1 MDLVIV
7 ESGAKAKTIQKYLG
21 KNVIVRASNGH
32 VQDLPNSGKEGSKAV
47 WPNKKSRL
55 PEPSWSWTPRSEN
68 HIKRILSD
76 SRRKKVERVLIAT
89 DPDREGEFIAWRLAE
104 LFSEFREIKR
114 ITFNEITKDA
124 IRQALDSAGVV
135 DSKMVDA
142 AKVRRFMDRLIGYR
156 ASRFSRSWNLSSMG
170 RVQTPAL
177 GFVVKREHEI
187 SNFVSTPFWAVQILA
202 SGIDFRLRFHN
213 SKDSSAWRD
222 EKGKFN
228 PHRTNITELAHKAF
242 QYVRDKGSLKI
253 SKITYNSYNRKPKP
267 PFTTDTL
274 LQSTG
279 SKYSWK
285 PSRTMSVAQGLYEA
299 GHITY
304 MRTDSTRTSASSRQ
318 AAKDYITKKWS
329 ANLVGKGV
337 VYAKKAS
344 DQDAHEAI
352 RPTNPL
358 SEMPEGLDSSQSKL
372 YKLIWARFMASQM
385 VDSEWTSMKLESNL
399 ESFDKELFLRFGTTR
414 ADGDT
419 KWRTAAGWESAF
431 SGIDKKPATSPPD
444 PEINVE
450 SVIALDKKQDNPNL
464 IEDETKP
471 PARYTQHGLVALMK
485 SEGIGR
491 PSTYAATIKKLL
503 DRKYC
508 SDERGRLKATS
519 NGITLWDEVSPFY
532 KQENKNLFSTDFTSE
547 MESDLDKI
555 ETGSRD
561 AAEVWETFLN
571 YFRELH
577 DNALKKKK
585 ETPTKRQIQFYERLA
600 SLVSS
605 EKLEEMLQG
614 NDPLKY
620 SSEMMGELIDSLMKE
635 TEGMSLPPTPKQVS
649 FIKSLAENLEMDE
662 SQACELVS
670 ISSFEELSGG
680 KSGSAST
687 LIGKL
692 KDLSDSKPR
701 PTSVKQMNFVK
712 NLVNKAELDEESAC
726 KLVEVSAYSELS
738 GGRSGTASK
747 LISILQK
754 KVPKKAPKKK

>member
-47 WPNKKSRL
+47 WPNKKSQL

-124 IRQALDSAGVV
+124 IRQALNSAGVV

-177 GFVVKREHEI
+177 GFVVKKEHEI
-187 SNFVSTPFWAVQILA
+187 ANFISTPYWALQA
-202 SGIDFRLRFHN
+202 TAQGIDFRAKFHEKN
-213 SKDSSAWRD
+213 DDDAWRD
-222 EKGKFN
+222 SKGKFDS
-228 PHRTNITELAHKAF
+228 HRTNVSDLAS
-242 QYVRDKGSLKI
+242 KGFSSLSKNGSIKVSKVSLK
-253 SKITYNSYNRKPKP
+253 SYKRSPKA

-274 LQSTG
+274 LQTAG
-279 SKYSWK
+279 SRYSWK
-285 PSRTMSVAQGLYEA
+285 PSNTMRLAQGLYEA

-304 MRTDSTRTSASSRQ
+304 MRTDSTRTSSSSRQ
-318 AAKDYITKKWS
+318 VAKEKITEVWG
-329 ANLVGKGV
+329 ADQVGKGV
-337 VYAKKAS
+337 VYAKKSS

-352 RPTNPL
+352 RPTNPSVEL
-358 SEMPEGLDSSQSKL
+358 PSGIDSSQAKL
-372 YKLIWARFMASQM
+372 YRLIWARFIGSQM
-385 VDSEWTSMKLESNL
+385 INSEWSSMKIEALTEG
-399 ESFDKELFLRFGTTR
+399 FPKPF
-414 ADGDT
+414 DGDT
-419 KWRTAAGWESAF
+419 KWRTSPGWESAF
-431 SGIDKKPATSPPD
+431 EKIDKKPLTSPPK
-444 PEINVE
+444 PEIKEN
-450 SVIALDKKQDNPNL
+450 SIISLDDKDDNPNL

-471 PARYTQHGLVALMK
+471 PSRYTQHGLVALMK

-508 SDERGRLKATS
+508 SDDRGRLKATS

-532 KQENKNLFSTDFTSE
+532 KQEDKNLFSTDFTSE

-585 ETPTKRQIQFYERLA
+585 EFPTKRQIQFYERLA

-605 EKLEEMLQG
+605 DKLEEMLQG

-620 SSEMMGELIDSLMKE
+620 NSEMMGELIDSLMKE
-635 TEGMSLPPTPKQVS
+635 TEGMSLPPTAKQVS
-649 FIKSLAENLEMDE
+649 FIKSLAENLEMNE
-662 SQACELVS
+662 SQACGLVS

-712 NLVNKAELDEESAC
+712 NLANKAELDEESAC

>member
-47 WPNKKSRL
+47 WPNKKSQL

-124 IRQALDSAGVV
+124 IRQALNSAGVV

-142 AKVRRFMDRLIGYR
+142 AKVRRFMDRIIGYR

-177 GFVVKREHEI
+177 GFVVKKEHEI
-187 SNFVSTPFWAVQILA
+187 ANFISTPYWALQVTAQ
-202 SGIDFRLRFHN
+202 GIDFRAKFHEKN
-213 SKDSSAWRD
+213 DDDAWRD
-222 EKGKFN
+222 SKGKFDS
-228 PHRTNITELAHKAF
+228 HRTNVSDLASQGFSSLSKNGSIKVSKVSVKSYKRNPKA
-242 QYVRDKGSLKI
+242 
-253 SKITYNSYNRKPKP
+253 

-274 LQSTG
+274 LQTAG
-279 SKYSWK
+279 SRYSWK
-285 PSRTMSVAQGLYEA
+285 PSNTMRLAQGLYEA

-304 MRTDSTRTSASSRQ
+304 MRTDSTRTSSSSRQ
-318 AAKDYITKKWS
+318 VAKEKITEIWG
-329 ANLVGKGV
+329 ADQIGKGV
-337 VYAKKAS
+337 VYAKKSS

-352 RPTNPL
+352 RPTNPSVEL
-358 SEMPEGLDSSQSKL
+358 PSGIDSSQAKL
-372 YKLIWARFMASQM
+372 YRLIWARFIGSQM
-385 VDSEWTSMKLESNL
+385 INSEWSSMKIEALTEG
-399 ESFDKELFLRFGTTR
+399 FPRPF
-414 ADGDT
+414 DGDT
-419 KWRTAAGWESAF
+419 KWRTSPGWESAF
-431 SGIDKKPATSPPD
+431 EKIDKKPLTSPPK
-444 PEINVE
+444 PEIKEN
-450 SVIALDKKQDNPNL
+450 SILSLDDKENNPNL

-508 SDERGRLKATS
+508 SDDRGRLKATS

-532 KQENKNLFSTDFTSE
+532 IQDDKNLFSTDFTSE

-585 ETPTKRQIQFYERLA
+585 EFPTKRQIQFYQRLA

-605 EKLEEMLQG
+605 ERLEEMLQG

-620 SSEMMGELIDSLMKE
+620 NSEMMGELIDSLMKE
-635 TEGMSLPPTPKQVS
+635 TEGMSLPPTAKQVS
-649 FIKSLAENLEMDE
+649 FIKSLAENLEMNE

-712 NLVNKAELDEESAC
+712 NLANKAELDEESAC
-726 KLVEVSAYSELS
+726 KLVEVSAFSELS

>member
-47 WPNKKSRL
+47 WPNKKSQL

-114 ITFNEITKDA
+114 ITFNEITKEA

-177 GFVVKREHEI
+177 GFVVKKEHEI
-187 SNFVSTPFWAVQILA
+187 ANFISTPYWALQA
-202 SGIDFRLRFHN
+202 TAQGIDFRAKFHEKN
-213 SKDSSAWRD
+213 DDEAWRD
-222 EKGKFN
+222 SKGKFDS
-228 PHRTNITELAHKAF
+228 HRTNVSDLASEGFSSLTKNRSMKVIKVSVKSYKRNPKA
-242 QYVRDKGSLKI
+242 
-253 SKITYNSYNRKPKP
+253 

-274 LQSTG
+274 LQTAG
-279 SKYSWK
+279 SRYSWK
-285 PSRTMSVAQGLYEA
+285 PSNTMRLAQGLYEA

-304 MRTDSTRTSASSRQ
+304 MRTDSTRTSSSSREV
-318 AAKDYITKKWS
+318 AKGKIAEIWGADQI
-329 ANLVGKGV
+329 GKGV

-352 RPTNPL
+352 RPTDPSIEL
-358 SEMPEGLDSSQSKL
+358 PGGIDTSQAKL
-372 YKLIWARFMASQM
+372 YRLIWARFIGSQM
-385 VDSEWTSMKLESNL
+385 INSEWSSMKIEASTAG
-399 ESFDKELFLRFGTTR
+399 FPKPF
-414 ADGDT
+414 DGDT
-419 KWRTAAGWESAF
+419 KWRTSPGWESAF
-431 SGIDKKPATSPPD
+431 EKIDKKPLTSPPK
-444 PEINVE
+444 PEIKE
-450 SVIALDKKQDNPNL
+450 SSILNLDDKDNNPNL

-508 SDERGRLKATS
+508 SDDKGRLKATS
-519 NGITLWDEVSPFY
+519 NGVTLWDEVSPFY
-532 KQENKNLFSTDFTSE
+532 KQEDKNLFSTDFTSE

-585 ETPTKRQIQFYERLA
+585 EFPTKRQVQFYERLA
-600 SLVSS
+600 SLVS
-605 EKLEEMLQG
+605 EKKLEDILQG
-614 NDPLKY
+614 KDPLKY
-620 SSEMMGELIDSLMKE
+620 NSEMMGELIDTLMKE
-635 TEGMSLPPTPKQVS
+635 TEGMALPPTAKQVS
-649 FIKSLAENLEMDE
+649 FIKSLAENLEMSE

-692 KDLSDSKPR
+692 KDLSDSTPR

-712 NLVNKAELDEESAC
+712 NLVSKADLDEEGAC
-726 KLVEVSAYSELS
+726 KLVDVSSFSELS

>member
-1 MDLVIV
+1 MCI
-7 ESGAKAKTIQKYLG
+7 
-21 KNVIVRASNGH
+21 R
-32 VQDLPNSGKEGSKAV
+32 
-47 WPNKKSRL
+47 
-55 PEPSWSWTPRSEN
+55 
-68 HIKRILSD
+68 D
-76 SRRKKVERVLIAT
+76 S
-89 DPDREGEFIAWRLAE
+89 PDREGEFIAWRLAE

-124 IRQALDSAGVV
+124 IRQALNSAGVV
-135 DSKMVDA
+135 DLKMVDA
-142 AKVRRFMDRLIGYR
+142 AKVRRFMDRIIGYR

-177 GFVVKREHEI
+177 GFVVKKEHEI
-187 SNFVSTPFWAVQILA
+187 ANFISTPYWALQA
-202 SGIDFRLRFHN
+202 TAQGIDFRAKFHEKN
-213 SKDSSAWRD
+213 DDDAWRD
-222 EKGKFN
+222 SKGKFDS
-228 PHRTNITELAHKAF
+228 HRTNVSDLASQGFSSLSKNGSIKVSKVRVKSYKRSPKA
-242 QYVRDKGSLKI
+242 
-253 SKITYNSYNRKPKP
+253 

-274 LQSTG
+274 LQTAG
-279 SKYSWK
+279 SRYSWK
-285 PSRTMSVAQGLYEA
+285 PSNTMRLAQGLYEA

-304 MRTDSTRTSASSRQ
+304 MRTDSTRTSSSSRQ
-318 AAKDYITKKWS
+318 VAKEKITEIWG
-329 ANLVGKGV
+329 ADQIGKGV
-337 VYAKKAS
+337 VYAKKSS

-352 RPTNPL
+352 RPTNPSVEL
-358 SEMPEGLDSSQSKL
+358 PSGIDSSQAKL
-372 YKLIWARFMASQM
+372 YRLIWARFIGSQM
-385 VDSEWTSMKLESNL
+385 INSEWSSMKIEALTEG
-399 ESFDKELFLRFGTTR
+399 FPKPF
-414 ADGDT
+414 DGDT
-419 KWRTAAGWESAF
+419 KWRTSPGWESAF
-431 SGIDKKPATSPPD
+431 EKIDKKPLTSPPK
-444 PEINVE
+444 PEIKEN
-450 SVIALDKKQDNPNL
+450 SILSLDDKENNPNL

-508 SDERGRLKATS
+508 SDDRGRLKATS

-532 KQENKNLFSTDFTSE
+532 KQDDKNLFSTDFTSE

-585 ETPTKRQIQFYERLA
+585 EFPTKRQIQFYERLA

-605 EKLEEMLQG
+605 ERLEEMLQG

-620 SSEMMGELIDSLMKE
+620 NSEMMGELIDSLMKE
-635 TEGMSLPPTPKQVS
+635 TEGMSLPPTAKQVS
-649 FIKSLAENLEMDE
+649 FIKSLAENLEMNE
-662 SQACELVS
+662 SQACGLVS

-712 NLVNKAELDEESAC
+712 NLANKAELDEESAC
-726 KLVEVSAYSELS
+726 KLVDVSAFSELS

>member
-47 WPNKKSRL
+47 WPNKKSQL

-124 IRQALDSAGVV
+124 IRQALNSAGVV

-177 GFVVKREHEI
+177 GFVVKKEHEI
-187 SNFVSTPFWAVQILA
+187 ANFISTPYWALQA
-202 SGIDFRLRFHN
+202 TAQGIDFRAKFHEKN
-213 SKDSSAWRD
+213 DDDAWRD
-222 EKGKFN
+222 SKGKFDS
-228 PHRTNITELAHKAF
+228 HRTNVSDLAS
-242 QYVRDKGSLKI
+242 KGFSSLSKNGSIKVSKVSLK
-253 SKITYNSYNRKPKP
+253 SYKRSPKA

-274 LQSTG
+274 LQTAG
-279 SKYSWK
+279 SRYSWK
-285 PSRTMSVAQGLYEA
+285 PSNTMRLAQGLYEA

-304 MRTDSTRTSASSRQ
+304 MRTDSTRTSSSSRQ
-318 AAKDYITKKWS
+318 VAKEKITEVWG
-329 ANLVGKGV
+329 ADQVGKGV
-337 VYAKKAS
+337 VYAKKSS

-352 RPTNPL
+352 RPTNPSVEL
-358 SEMPEGLDSSQSKL
+358 PSGIDSSQAKL
-372 YKLIWARFMASQM
+372 YRLIWARFIGSQM
-385 VDSEWTSMKLESNL
+385 INSEWSSMKIEALTEG
-399 ESFDKELFLRFGTTR
+399 FPKPF
-414 ADGDT
+414 DGDT
-419 KWRTAAGWESAF
+419 KWRTSPGWESAF
-431 SGIDKKPATSPPD
+431 EKIDKKPLTSPPK
-444 PEINVE
+444 PEIKEN
-450 SVIALDKKQDNPNL
+450 SIISLDDKDDNPNL

-471 PARYTQHGLVALMK
+471 PSRYTQHGLVALMK

-508 SDERGRLKATS
+508 SDDRGRLKATS

-532 KQENKNLFSTDFTSE
+532 KQEDKNLFSTDFTSE

-585 ETPTKRQIQFYERLA
+585 EFPTKRQIQFYERLA

-605 EKLEEMLQG
+605 DKLEEMLQG

-620 SSEMMGELIDSLMKE
+620 NSEMMGELIDSLMKE
-635 TEGMSLPPTPKQVS
+635 TEGMSLPPTAKQVS
-649 FIKSLAENLEMDE
+649 FIKSLAENLEMNE

-712 NLVNKAELDEESAC
+712 NLANKAELDEESAC

>member
-47 WPNKKSRL
+47 WPNKKSQL

-124 IRQALDSAGVV
+124 IRQALNSAGVV

-142 AKVRRFMDRLIGYR
+142 AKVRRFMDRIIGYR

-177 GFVVKREHEI
+177 GFVVKKEHEI
-187 SNFVSTPFWAVQILA
+187 ANFISTPYWALQTTA
-202 SGIDFRLRFHN
+202 QGIDFRAKFHEKN
-213 SKDSSAWRD
+213 DDDAWRD
-222 EKGKFN
+222 SKGKFDS
-228 PHRTNITELAHKAF
+228 HRTNVSDLASQGFSSLSKNGLIKVSKVRVKSYKRSPKA
-242 QYVRDKGSLKI
+242 
-253 SKITYNSYNRKPKP
+253 

-274 LQSTG
+274 LQTAG
-279 SKYSWK
+279 SRYSWK
-285 PSRTMSVAQGLYEA
+285 PSNTMRLAQGLYEA

-304 MRTDSTRTSASSRQ
+304 MRTDSTRTSSSSRQ
-318 AAKDYITKKWS
+318 VAKEKITEIWG
-329 ANLVGKGV
+329 ADQIGKGV
-337 VYAKKAS
+337 VYAKKSS

-352 RPTNPL
+352 RPTNPSVEL
-358 SEMPEGLDSSQSKL
+358 PSGIDSSQAKL
-372 YKLIWARFMASQM
+372 YRLIWARFIGSQM
-385 VDSEWTSMKLESNL
+385 INSEWSSMKIEALSEG
-399 ESFDKELFLRFGTTR
+399 FPKPF
-414 ADGDT
+414 DGDT
-419 KWRTAAGWESAF
+419 KWRTSPGWESAF
-431 SGIDKKPATSPPD
+431 EKIDKKPLTSPPK
-444 PEINVE
+444 PEIKEN
-450 SVIALDKKQDNPNL
+450 SILSLDDKENNPNL

-508 SDERGRLKATS
+508 SDDRGRLKATS

-532 KQENKNLFSTDFTSE
+532 KQDDKNLFSTDFTSE

-585 ETPTKRQIQFYERLA
+585 EFPTKRQIQFYERLA

-605 EKLEEMLQG
+605 ERLEEMLQG

-620 SSEMMGELIDSLMKE
+620 NSEMMGELIDSLMKE
-635 TEGMSLPPTPKQVS
+635 TEGMSLPPTAKQVS
-649 FIKSLAENLEMDE
+649 FIKSLAENLEMNE

-726 KLVEVSAYSELS
+726 KLVEVSAFSELS

>member
-47 WPNKKSRL
+47 WPNKKSQL

-124 IRQALDSAGVV
+124 IRQALNSAGVV

-142 AKVRRFMDRLIGYR
+142 AKVRRFMDRIIGYR

-177 GFVVKREHEI
+177 GFVVKKEHEI
-187 SNFVSTPFWAVQILA
+187 ANFISTPYWALQA
-202 SGIDFRLRFHN
+202 TAQGIDFRAKFHEKN
-213 SKDSSAWRD
+213 DDDAWRD
-222 EKGKFN
+222 SKGKFDS
-228 PHRTNITELAHKAF
+228 HRTNVSDLASQGFSSLSKNGSIKVSKVSVKSYKRSPKA
-242 QYVRDKGSLKI
+242 
-253 SKITYNSYNRKPKP
+253 

-274 LQSTG
+274 LQTAG
-279 SKYSWK
+279 SRYSWK
-285 PSRTMSVAQGLYEA
+285 PSNTMRLAQGLYEA

-304 MRTDSTRTSASSRQ
+304 MRTDSTRTSSSSRQ
-318 AAKDYITKKWS
+318 VAKEKITEIWG
-329 ANLVGKGV
+329 ADQIGKGV
-337 VYAKKAS
+337 VYAKKSS

-352 RPTNPL
+352 RPTNPSVEL
-358 SEMPEGLDSSQSKL
+358 PSGIDSSQAKL
-372 YKLIWARFMASQM
+372 YRLIWARFIGSQM
-385 VDSEWTSMKLESNL
+385 INSEWSSMKIEALTEG
-399 ESFDKELFLRFGTTR
+399 FTKPF
-414 ADGDT
+414 DGDT
-419 KWRTAAGWESAF
+419 KWRTSPGWESAF
-431 SGIDKKPATSPPD
+431 EKIDKKPLTSPPK
-444 PEINVE
+444 PEIKEN
-450 SVIALDKKQDNPNL
+450 SILSLDDKENNPNL

-508 SDERGRLKATS
+508 SDDRGRLKATS

-532 KQENKNLFSTDFTSE
+532 KQDDKNLFSTDFTSE

-585 ETPTKRQIQFYERLA
+585 EFPTKRQIQFYERLA

-605 EKLEEMLQG
+605 ERLEEMLQG

-620 SSEMMGELIDSLMKE
+620 NSEMMGELIDSLMKE
-635 TEGMSLPPTPKQVS
+635 TEGMSLPPTAKQVS
-649 FIKSLAENLEMDE
+649 FIKSLAENLEMNE

-712 NLVNKAELDEESAC
+712 NLANKAELDEESAC
-726 KLVEVSAYSELS
+726 KLVEVSAFSELS

>member
-1 MDLVIV
+1 MRVRV
-7 ESGAKAKTIQKYLG
+7 RVRVRVKTIQKYLG

-47 WPNKKSRL
+47 WPNKKSQL

-124 IRQALDSAGVV
+124 IRQALNSAGVV

-142 AKVRRFMDRLIGYR
+142 AKVRRFMDRIIGYR

-177 GFVVKREHEI
+177 GFVVKKEHEI
-187 SNFVSTPFWAVQILA
+187 ANFISTPYWALQA
-202 SGIDFRLRFHN
+202 TAQGIDFRAKFHEKN
-213 SKDSSAWRD
+213 DDDAWRD
-222 EKGKFN
+222 SKGKFDS
-228 PHRTNITELAHKAF
+228 HRTNVSDLASQGFSSLSKNGSIKVSKVSVKSYKRSPKA
-242 QYVRDKGSLKI
+242 
-253 SKITYNSYNRKPKP
+253 

-274 LQSTG
+274 LQTAG
-279 SKYSWK
+279 SRYSWK
-285 PSRTMSVAQGLYEA
+285 PSNTMRLAQGLYEA

-304 MRTDSTRTSASSRQ
+304 MRTDSTRTSSSSRQ
-318 AAKDYITKKWS
+318 VAKEKITEIWG
-329 ANLVGKGV
+329 ADQIGKGV
-337 VYAKKAS
+337 VYAKKSS

-352 RPTNPL
+352 RPTNPSVEL
-358 SEMPEGLDSSQSKL
+358 PSGIDSSQAKL
-372 YKLIWARFMASQM
+372 YRLIWARFIGSQM
-385 VDSEWTSMKLESNL
+385 INSEWSSMKIEALTEG
-399 ESFDKELFLRFGTTR
+399 FPKPF
-414 ADGDT
+414 DGDT
-419 KWRTAAGWESAF
+419 KWRTSPGWESAF
-431 SGIDKKPATSPPD
+431 EKIDKKPLTSPPK
-444 PEINVE
+444 PEIKEN
-450 SVIALDKKQDNPNL
+450 SILSLDDKENNPNL

-508 SDERGRLKATS
+508 SDDRGRLKATS

-532 KQENKNLFSTDFTSE
+532 KQDDKNLFSTDFTSE

-585 ETPTKRQIQFYERLA
+585 EFPTKRQIQFYERLA

-605 EKLEEMLQG
+605 ERLEEMLQG

-620 SSEMMGELIDSLMKE
+620 NSEMMGELIDSLMKE
-635 TEGMSLPPTPKQVS
+635 TEGMSLPPTAKQVS
-649 FIKSLAENLEMDE
+649 FIKSLAENLEMNE

-712 NLVNKAELDEESAC
+712 NLANKAELDEESAC
-726 KLVEVSAYSELS
+726 KLVEVSAFSELS

>member
-21 KNVIVRASNGH
+21 KNVIVKASNGH

-47 WPNKKSRL
+47 WPNKKSQL

-124 IRQALDSAGVV
+124 IRKALDSAGNV
-135 DSKMVDA
+135 DSNLVDA

-170 RVQTPAL
+170 RVQTPTL

-187 SNFVSTPFWAVQILA
+187 SNFISTPYWALQA
-202 SGIDFRLRFHN
+202 TAQRIDFRAKFHDKN
-213 SKDSSAWRD
+213 DENAWRD
-222 EKGKFN
+222 SKGKFDS
-228 PHRTNITELAHKAF
+228 HRTNSTDLASEGFSQLTKN
-242 QYVRDKGSLKI
+242 QTLKVI
-253 SKITYNSYNRKPKP
+253 KTSVNSYQRSPKA

-274 LQSTG
+274 LQAAG

-285 PSRTMSVAQGLYEA
+285 PSNTMRLAQGLYEA

-304 MRTDSTRTSASSRQ
+304 MRTDSTRTSSSSRA
-318 AAKDYITKKWS
+318 AAKEKIIELWGS
-329 ANLVGKGV
+329 EQVGKGV

-352 RPTNPL
+352 RPTNPSVEL
-358 SEMPEGLDSSQSKL
+358 PSGIDSSQAKL
-372 YKLIWARFMASQM
+372 YRLIWSRFIGSQM
-385 VDSEWTSMKLESNL
+385 INSQWSSMKIEALTDG
-399 ESFDKELFLRFGTTR
+399 FTKTF
-414 ADGDT
+414 DGDT
-419 KWRTAAGWESAF
+419 KWRTTPGWELAF
-431 SGIDKKPATSPPD
+431 EKIDKKPLTSPPN
-444 PEINVE
+444 PEIKENA
-450 SVIALDKKQDNPNL
+450 ILTLDDKENNPNL

-508 SDERGRLKATS
+508 NDNKGRLKATS
-519 NGITLWDEVSPFY
+519 NGMMLWDEVSPFY
-532 KQENKNLFSTDFTSE
+532 KQNNRNLFSTAFTSE
-547 MESDLDKI
+547 MELDLDKI
-555 ETGSRD
+555 ETGSRE
-561 AAEVWETFLN
+561 AAEVWDNFVN

-585 ETPTKRQIQFYERLA
+585 EFPSKRQIQFYERLA
-600 SLVSS
+600 SLVAS
-605 EKLEEMLQG
+605 EKLEEILQG
-614 NDPLKY
+614 ENPLKCN
-620 SSEMMGELIDSLMKE
+620 SEKMGEFIDALMKE
-635 TEGMSLPPTPKQVS
+635 TEGISLPPTAKQVS
-649 FIKSLAENLEMDE
+649 YIKSLAENLEMSE
-662 SQACELVS
+662 SQACDLVS

-680 KSGSAST
+680 KSGSASN

-701 PTSVKQMNFVK
+701 PPSIKQINFVK
-712 NLVNKAELDEESAC
+712 NLAKKANLDEESAC
-726 KLVEVSAYSELS
+726 KLVEISEYSELS

-747 LISILQK
+747 LIAILQ
-754 KVPKKAPKKK
+754 KKAPKKK

>member
-47 WPNKKSRL
+47 WPNKKSQL

-114 ITFNEITKDA
+114 ITFNEITKEA

-177 GFVVKREHEI
+177 GFVVKKEHEI
-187 SNFVSTPFWAVQILA
+187 ANFISTPYWALQA
-202 SGIDFRLRFHN
+202 TAQGIDFRAKFHEKN
-213 SKDSSAWRD
+213 DDEAWRD
-222 EKGKFN
+222 SKGKFDS
-228 PHRTNITELAHKAF
+228 HRTNVSDLASEGFSSLTKNRSMKVIKVSVKSYKRNPKA
-242 QYVRDKGSLKI
+242 
-253 SKITYNSYNRKPKP
+253 

-274 LQSTG
+274 LQTAG
-279 SKYSWK
+279 SRYSWK
-285 PSRTMSVAQGLYEA
+285 PSNTMRLAQGLYEA

-304 MRTDSTRTSASSRQ
+304 MRTDSTRTSSSSRQ
-318 AAKDYITKKWS
+318 VAKGKIAEIWGADQI
-329 ANLVGKGV
+329 GKGV

-352 RPTNPL
+352 RPTDPSIEL
-358 SEMPEGLDSSQSKL
+358 PGGIDTSQAKL
-372 YKLIWARFMASQM
+372 YRLIWARFIGSQM
-385 VDSEWTSMKLESNL
+385 INSEWSSMKIEASTAG
-399 ESFDKELFLRFGTTR
+399 FPKPF
-414 ADGDT
+414 DGDT
-419 KWRTAAGWESAF
+419 KWRTSPGWESAF
-431 SGIDKKPATSPPD
+431 EKIDKKPLTSPPK
-444 PEINVE
+444 PEIKE
-450 SVIALDKKQDNPNL
+450 SSILNLDDKDNNPNL

-508 SDERGRLKATS
+508 SDDKGRLKATS
-519 NGITLWDEVSPFY
+519 NGVTLWDEVSPFY
-532 KQENKNLFSTDFTSE
+532 KQEDKNLFSTDFTSE

-585 ETPTKRQIQFYERLA
+585 EFPTKRQVQFYERLA
-600 SLVSS
+600 SLVS
-605 EKLEEMLQG
+605 EKKLEDILQG
-614 NDPLKY
+614 KDPLKY
-620 SSEMMGELIDSLMKE
+620 NSEMMGELIDTLMKE
-635 TEGMSLPPTPKQVS
+635 TEGMALPPTAKQVS
-649 FIKSLAENLEMDE
+649 FIKSLAENLEMSE

-692 KDLSDSKPR
+692 KDLSDSTPR

-712 NLVNKAELDEESAC
+712 NLVSKADLDEEGAC
-726 KLVEVSAYSELS
+726 KLVDVSSFSELS

>member
-21 KNVIVRASNGH
+21 KNVIVKASNGH

-47 WPNKKSRL
+47 WPNKKSQL

-124 IRQALDSAGVV
+124 IRKALDSAGNV
-135 DSKMVDA
+135 DSNLVDA

-170 RVQTPAL
+170 RVQTPTL

-187 SNFVSTPFWAVQILA
+187 SNFISTPYWALQA
-202 SGIDFRLRFHN
+202 TAQRIDFRAKFHDKN
-213 SKDSSAWRD
+213 DEDAWRD
-222 EKGKFN
+222 SKGKFDS
-228 PHRTNITELAHKAF
+228 HRTNSTDLASEGFSQLTKN
-242 QYVRDKGSLKI
+242 QTLKVI
-253 SKITYNSYNRKPKP
+253 KTSVNSYQRSPKA

-274 LQSTG
+274 LQAAG

-285 PSRTMSVAQGLYEA
+285 PSNTMRLAQGLYEA

-304 MRTDSTRTSASSRQ
+304 MRTDSTRTSSSSRA
-318 AAKDYITKKWS
+318 AAKEKIIELWGS
-329 ANLVGKGV
+329 EQVGKGV

-352 RPTNPL
+352 RPTNPSVEL
-358 SEMPEGLDSSQSKL
+358 PSGIDSSQAKL
-372 YKLIWARFMASQM
+372 YRLIWSRFIGSQM
-385 VDSEWTSMKLESNL
+385 INSQWSSMKIEALTDG
-399 ESFDKELFLRFGTTR
+399 FTKTF
-414 ADGDT
+414 DGDT
-419 KWRTAAGWESAF
+419 KWRTAPGWELAF
-431 SGIDKKPATSPPD
+431 EKIDKKPLTSPPN
-444 PEINVE
+444 PEIKENA
-450 SVIALDKKQDNPNL
+450 ILTLDDKENNPNL

-508 SDERGRLKATS
+508 NDNKGRLKATS
-519 NGITLWDEVSPFY
+519 NGMMLWDEVSPFY
-532 KQENKNLFSTDFTSE
+532 KQNNRNLFSTAFTSE
-547 MESDLDKI
+547 MELDLDKI
-555 ETGSRD
+555 ETGSRE
-561 AAEVWETFLN
+561 AAEVWDNFVN

-585 ETPTKRQIQFYERLA
+585 EFPSKRQIQFYERLA
-600 SLVSS
+600 SLVAS
-605 EKLEEMLQG
+605 EKLEEILQG
-614 NDPLKY
+614 EDPLKCN
-620 SSEMMGELIDSLMKE
+620 SEKMGEFIDALMKE
-635 TEGMSLPPTPKQVS
+635 TEGISLPPTAKQVS
-649 FIKSLAENLEMDE
+649 YIKSLAENLEMSE
-662 SQACELVS
+662 SQACDLVS

-680 KSGSAST
+680 KSGSASN

-701 PTSVKQMNFVK
+701 PPSIKQINFVK
-712 NLVNKAELDEESAC
+712 NLAKKANLDEESAC
-726 KLVEVSAYSELS
+726 KLVEISEYSELS

-747 LISILQK
+747 LIAILQ
-754 KVPKKAPKKK
+754 KKAPKKK

>member
-1 MDLVIV
+1 M
-7 ESGAKAKTIQKYLG
+7 
-21 KNVIVRASNGH
+21 
-32 VQDLPNSGKEGSKAV
+32 
-47 WPNKKSRL
+47 
-55 PEPSWSWTPRSEN
+55 
-68 HIKRILSD
+68 
-76 SRRKKVERVLIAT
+76 LIAT

-124 IRQALDSAGVV
+124 IRQALNSAGVV

-142 AKVRRFMDRLIGYR
+142 AKVRRFMDRIIGYR

-177 GFVVKREHEI
+177 GFVVKKEHEI
-187 SNFVSTPFWAVQILA
+187 ANFISTPYWALQA
-202 SGIDFRLRFHN
+202 TAQGIDFRAKFHEKN
-213 SKDSSAWRD
+213 DDDAWRD
-222 EKGKFN
+222 SKGKFDS
-228 PHRTNITELAHKAF
+228 HRTNVSDLASQGFSSLSKNGSIKVSKVSIKSYKRSSKA
-242 QYVRDKGSLKI
+242 
-253 SKITYNSYNRKPKP
+253 

-274 LQSTG
+274 LQTAG
-279 SKYSWK
+279 SRYSWK
-285 PSRTMSVAQGLYEA
+285 PSNTMRLAQGLYEA

-304 MRTDSTRTSASSRQ
+304 MRTDSTRTSSSSRQ
-318 AAKDYITKKWS
+318 VAKEKITEIWG
-329 ANLVGKGV
+329 ADQIGKGV
-337 VYAKKAS
+337 VYAKKSS

-352 RPTNPL
+352 RPTNPSVEL
-358 SEMPEGLDSSQSKL
+358 PSGIDSSQAKL
-372 YKLIWARFMASQM
+372 YRLIWARFIGSQM
-385 VDSEWTSMKLESNL
+385 INSEWSSMKIEALTEG
-399 ESFDKELFLRFGTTR
+399 FPKPF
-414 ADGDT
+414 DGDT
-419 KWRTAAGWESAF
+419 KWRTSPGWESAF
-431 SGIDKKPATSPPD
+431 EKIDKKPLTSPPK
-444 PEINVE
+444 PEIKEN
-450 SVIALDKKQDNPNL
+450 SILSLDDKENNPNL

-508 SDERGRLKATS
+508 SDDRGRLKATS

-532 KQENKNLFSTDFTSE
+532 KQDDKNLFSTDFTSE

-585 ETPTKRQIQFYERLA
+585 EFPTKRQIQFYERLA

-605 EKLEEMLQG
+605 ERLEEMLQG

-620 SSEMMGELIDSLMKE
+620 NSEMMGELIDSLMKE
-635 TEGMSLPPTPKQVS
+635 TEGMSLPPTAKQVS
-649 FIKSLAENLEMDE
+649 FIKSLAENLEMNE

-712 NLVNKAELDEESAC
+712 NLANKAELDEESAC
-726 KLVEVSAYSELS
+726 KLVEVSAFSELS

>member
-21 KNVIVRASNGH
+21 KNVIVKASNGH

-47 WPNKKSRL
+47 WPNKKSQL

-124 IRQALDSAGVV
+124 IRKALDSAGNV
-135 DSKMVDA
+135 DSNLVDA

-170 RVQTPAL
+170 RVQTPTL

-187 SNFVSTPFWAVQILA
+187 SNFISTPYWALQA
-202 SGIDFRLRFHN
+202 TAQRIDFRAKFHDKN
-213 SKDSSAWRD
+213 DEDAWRD
-222 EKGKFN
+222 SKGKFDS
-228 PHRTNITELAHKAF
+228 HRTNSTDLASEGFSQLTKN
-242 QYVRDKGSLKI
+242 QTLKVI
-253 SKITYNSYNRKPKP
+253 KTSVNSYQRSPKA

-274 LQSTG
+274 LQAAG

-285 PSRTMSVAQGLYEA
+285 PSNTMRLAQGLYEA

-304 MRTDSTRTSASSRQ
+304 MRTDSTRTSSSSRA
-318 AAKDYITKKWS
+318 AAKEKIIELWGS
-329 ANLVGKGV
+329 EQVGKGV

-352 RPTNPL
+352 RPTNPSVEL
-358 SEMPEGLDSSQSKL
+358 PSGIDSSQAKL
-372 YKLIWARFMASQM
+372 YRLIWSRFIGSQM
-385 VDSEWTSMKLESNL
+385 INSQWSSMKIEALTDG
-399 ESFDKELFLRFGTTR
+399 FTKTF
-414 ADGDT
+414 DGDT
-419 KWRTAAGWESAF
+419 KWRTTPGWELAF
-431 SGIDKKPATSPPD
+431 EKIDKKPLTSPPN
-444 PEINVE
+444 PEIKENA
-450 SVIALDKKQDNPNL
+450 ILTLDDKENNPNL

-508 SDERGRLKATS
+508 NDNKGRLEATS
-519 NGITLWDEVSPFY
+519 NGMMLWDEVSPFY
-532 KQENKNLFSTDFTSE
+532 KQNNRNLFSTAFTSE
-547 MESDLDKI
+547 MELDLDKI
-555 ETGSRD
+555 ETGSRE
-561 AAEVWETFLN
+561 AAEVWDNFVN

-585 ETPTKRQIQFYERLA
+585 EFPSKRQIQFYERLA
-600 SLVSS
+600 SLVAS
-605 EKLEEMLQG
+605 EKLEEILQG
-614 NDPLKY
+614 EDPLKCN
-620 SSEMMGELIDSLMKE
+620 SEKMGEFIDALMKE
-635 TEGMSLPPTPKQVS
+635 TEGISLPPTAKQVS
-649 FIKSLAENLEMDE
+649 YIKSLAENLEMSE
-662 SQACELVS
+662 SQACDLVS

-680 KSGSAST
+680 KSGSASN

-701 PTSVKQMNFVK
+701 PPSIKQINFVK
-712 NLVNKAELDEESAC
+712 NLAKKANLDEESAC
-726 KLVEVSAYSELS
+726 KLVEISEYSELS

-747 LISILQK
+747 LIAILQ
-754 KVPKKAPKKK
+754 KKAPKKK

>member
-1 MDLVIV
+1 M
-7 ESGAKAKTIQKYLG
+7 
-21 KNVIVRASNGH
+21 
-32 VQDLPNSGKEGSKAV
+32 
-47 WPNKKSRL
+47 
-55 PEPSWSWTPRSEN
+55 
-68 HIKRILSD
+68 
-76 SRRKKVERVLIAT
+76 LIAT

-124 IRQALDSAGVV
+124 IRQALNSAGVV

-142 AKVRRFMDRLIGYR
+142 AKVRRFMDRIIGYR

-177 GFVVKREHEI
+177 GFVVKKEHEI
-187 SNFVSTPFWAVQILA
+187 ANFISTPYWALQA
-202 SGIDFRLRFHN
+202 TAQGIDFRAKFHEKN
-213 SKDSSAWRD
+213 DDDAWRD
-222 EKGKFN
+222 SKGKFDS
-228 PHRTNITELAHKAF
+228 HRTNVSDLASQGFSSLSKNGSIKVSKVSVKSYKRSPKA
-242 QYVRDKGSLKI
+242 
-253 SKITYNSYNRKPKP
+253 

-274 LQSTG
+274 LQTAG
-279 SKYSWK
+279 SRYSWK
-285 PSRTMSVAQGLYEA
+285 PSNTMRLAQGLYEA

-304 MRTDSTRTSASSRQ
+304 MRTDSTRTSSSSRQ
-318 AAKDYITKKWS
+318 VAKEKITEIWG
-329 ANLVGKGV
+329 ADQIGKGV
-337 VYAKKAS
+337 VYAKKSS

-352 RPTNPL
+352 RPTNPSVEL
-358 SEMPEGLDSSQSKL
+358 PSGIDSSQAKL
-372 YKLIWARFMASQM
+372 YRLIWARFIGSQM
-385 VDSEWTSMKLESNL
+385 INSEWSSMKIEALTEG
-399 ESFDKELFLRFGTTR
+399 FTKPF
-414 ADGDT
+414 DGDT
-419 KWRTAAGWESAF
+419 KWRTSPGWESAF
-431 SGIDKKPATSPPD
+431 EKIDKKPLTSPPK
-444 PEINVE
+444 PEIKEN
-450 SVIALDKKQDNPNL
+450 SILSLDDKENNPNL

-508 SDERGRLKATS
+508 SDDRGRLKATS

-532 KQENKNLFSTDFTSE
+532 KQEDKNLFSTDFTSE

-585 ETPTKRQIQFYERLA
+585 EFPTKRQIQFYERLA

-605 EKLEEMLQG
+605 ERLEEMLQG

-620 SSEMMGELIDSLMKE
+620 NSEMMGELIDSLMKE
-635 TEGMSLPPTPKQVS
+635 TEGMSLPPTAKQVS
-649 FIKSLAENLEMDE
+649 FIKSLAENLEMNE

-712 NLVNKAELDEESAC
+712 NLANKAELDEESAC
-726 KLVEVSAYSELS
+726 KLVEVSAFSELS

>member
-47 WPNKKSRL
+47 WPNKKSQL

-124 IRQALDSAGVV
+124 IRQALNSAGVV

-142 AKVRRFMDRLIGYR
+142 AKVRRFMDRIIGYR

-177 GFVVKREHEI
+177 GFVVKKEHEI
-187 SNFVSTPFWAVQILA
+187 ANFISTPFWALQA
-202 SGIDFRLRFHN
+202 TAQAIDFRAKFHEKN
-213 SKDSSAWRD
+213 DDDAWRD
-222 EKGKFN
+222 SKGKFDS
-228 PHRTNITELAHKAF
+228 HRTNVSDLASQGFSSLSKNGSIKVSKVSVKSYKRSPKA
-242 QYVRDKGSLKI
+242 
-253 SKITYNSYNRKPKP
+253 

-274 LQSTG
+274 LQTAG
-279 SKYSWK
+279 SRYSWK
-285 PSRTMSVAQGLYEA
+285 PSNTMRLAQGLYEA

-304 MRTDSTRTSASSRQ
+304 MRTDSTRTSSSSRQ
-318 AAKDYITKKWS
+318 VAKEKITEIWG
-329 ANLVGKGV
+329 ADQIGKGV
-337 VYAKKAS
+337 VYAKKSS

-352 RPTNPL
+352 RPTNPSVEL
-358 SEMPEGLDSSQSKL
+358 PSGIDSSQAKL
-372 YKLIWARFMASQM
+372 YRLIWARFIGSQM
-385 VDSEWTSMKLESNL
+385 INSEWSSMKIEALTEG
-399 ESFDKELFLRFGTTR
+399 FPKPF
-414 ADGDT
+414 DGDT
-419 KWRTAAGWESAF
+419 RWRISPGWESAF
-431 SGIDKKPATSPPD
+431 EKIDKKPLTSPPK
-444 PEINVE
+444 PEIKEN
-450 SVIALDKKQDNPNL
+450 SILSLDDKENNPNL

-508 SDERGRLKATS
+508 SDDRGRLKATS

-532 KQENKNLFSTDFTSE
+532 IQDDKNLFSTDFTSE

-585 ETPTKRQIQFYERLA
+585 EFPTKRQIQFYERLA

-605 EKLEEMLQG
+605 ERLEEMLQG

-620 SSEMMGELIDSLMKE
+620 NSEMMGELIDSLMKE
-635 TEGMSLPPTPKQVS
+635 TEGMSLPPTAKQVS
-649 FIKSLAENLEMDE
+649 FIKSLAENLEMNE

-712 NLVNKAELDEESAC
+712 NLANKAELDEESAC
-726 KLVEVSAYSELS
+726 KLVEVSAFSELS

>member
-47 WPNKKSRL
+47 WPNKKSQL

-124 IRQALDSAGVV
+124 IRQALNSAGVV

-142 AKVRRFMDRLIGYR
+142 AKVRRFMDRIIGYR

-177 GFVVKREHEI
+177 GFVVKKEHEI
-187 SNFVSTPFWAVQILA
+187 ANFISTPYWALQA
-202 SGIDFRLRFHN
+202 TAQGIDFRAKFHEKN
-213 SKDSSAWRD
+213 DDDAWRD
-222 EKGKFN
+222 SKGKFDS
-228 PHRTNITELAHKAF
+228 HRTNVSDLASQGFSSLSENRSIKVSKVSVKSYKRNPKA
-242 QYVRDKGSLKI
+242 
-253 SKITYNSYNRKPKP
+253 

-274 LQSTG
+274 LQTAG
-279 SKYSWK
+279 SRYSWK
-285 PSRTMSVAQGLYEA
+285 PSNTMRLAQGLYEA

-304 MRTDSTRTSASSRQ
+304 MRTDSTRTSSSSRQ
-318 AAKDYITKKWS
+318 VAKEKITEIWG
-329 ANLVGKGV
+329 ADQIGKGV
-337 VYAKKAS
+337 VYAKKSS

-352 RPTNPL
+352 RPTNPSVEL
-358 SEMPEGLDSSQSKL
+358 PSGIDSSQAKL
-372 YKLIWARFMASQM
+372 YRLIWARFIGSQM
-385 VDSEWTSMKLESNL
+385 INSEWSSMKIEALTEG
-399 ESFDKELFLRFGTTR
+399 FPKPF
-414 ADGDT
+414 DGDT
-419 KWRTAAGWESAF
+419 KWRNSPGWESAF
-431 SGIDKKPATSPPD
+431 EKIDKKPLTSPPK
-444 PEINVE
+444 PEIKEN
-450 SVIALDKKQDNPNL
+450 SILSLDDKENNPNL

-508 SDERGRLKATS
+508 SDDRGRLKATS

-532 KQENKNLFSTDFTSE
+532 IQDDKNLFSTDFTSE

-585 ETPTKRQIQFYERLA
+585 EFPTKRQIQFYERLA

-605 EKLEEMLQG
+605 ERLEEMLQG

-620 SSEMMGELIDSLMKE
+620 NSEMMGELIDSLMKE
-635 TEGMSLPPTPKQVS
+635 TEGMSLPPTAKQVS
-649 FIKSLAENLEMDE
+649 FIKSLAENLEMNE

-712 NLVNKAELDEESAC
+712 NLANKAELDEESAC
-726 KLVEVSAYSELS
+726 KLVEVSAFSELS

>member
-47 WPNKKSRL
+47 WPNKKSQL

-124 IRQALDSAGVV
+124 IRKALDSAGNV
-135 DSKMVDA
+135 DSNLVDA

-170 RVQTPAL
+170 RVQTPTL

-187 SNFVSTPFWAVQILA
+187 SNFISTPYWALQA
-202 SGIDFRLRFHN
+202 TAQRIDFRAKFHEKN
-213 SKDSSAWRD
+213 DEDAWRD
-222 EKGKFN
+222 SKGKFDS
-228 PHRTNITELAHKAF
+228 HRTNSTDLASEGFSQLTKN
-242 QYVRDKGSLKI
+242 QTLKVI
-253 SKITYNSYNRKPKP
+253 KTSVNSYQRSPKA

-274 LQSTG
+274 LQAAG

-285 PSRTMSVAQGLYEA
+285 PSNTMRLAQGLYEA

-304 MRTDSTRTSASSRQ
+304 MRTDSTRTSSSSRA
-318 AAKDYITKKWS
+318 AAKEKIIELWGS
-329 ANLVGKGV
+329 EQVGKGV
-337 VYAKKAS
+337 VYAKKTS

-352 RPTNPL
+352 RPTNPSVEL
-358 SEMPEGLDSSQSKL
+358 PSGIDSSQAKL
-372 YKLIWARFMASQM
+372 YRLIWSRFIGSQM
-385 VDSEWTSMKLESNL
+385 INSQWSSMKIEALTDG
-399 ESFDKELFLRFGTTR
+399 FTKTF
-414 ADGDT
+414 DGDT
-419 KWRTAAGWESAF
+419 KWRTAPGWELAF
-431 SGIDKKPATSPPD
+431 EKIDKKPLTSPPN
-444 PEINVE
+444 PEIKENA
-450 SVIALDKKQDNPNL
+450 ILTLDDKENNPNL

-508 SDERGRLKATS
+508 NDNKGRLKATS
-519 NGITLWDEVSPFY
+519 NGMMLWDEVSPFY
-532 KQENKNLFSTDFTSE
+532 KQNNRNLFSTAFTSE
-547 MESDLDKI
+547 MELDLDKI
-555 ETGSRD
+555 ETGSRE
-561 AAEVWETFLN
+561 AAEVWDNFVN

-585 ETPTKRQIQFYERLA
+585 EFPSKRQIQFYERLA
-600 SLVSS
+600 SLVAS
-605 EKLEEMLQG
+605 EKLEEILQG
-614 NDPLKY
+614 EDPLKCN
-620 SSEMMGELIDSLMKE
+620 SEKMGEFIDALMKE
-635 TEGMSLPPTPKQVS
+635 TEGISLPPTAKQVS
-649 FIKSLAENLEMDE
+649 YIKSLAENLEMSE
-662 SQACELVS
+662 SQACDLVS

-680 KSGSAST
+680 KSGSASN

-701 PTSVKQMNFVK
+701 PPSIKQINFVK
-712 NLVNKAELDEESAC
+712 NLAKKANLDEESAC
-726 KLVEVSAYSELS
+726 KLVEISEYSELS

-747 LISILQK
+747 LIAILQ
-754 KVPKKAPKKK
+754 KKAPKKK

>member
-21 KNVIVRASNGH
+21 KNVLVRASNGH

-47 WPNKKSRL
+47 WPNKKSKL
-55 PEPSWSWTPRSEN
+55 PEPSWSWTPRSES

-104 LFSEFREIKR
+104 LFSEFREVKR

-124 IRQALDSAGVV
+124 IRKALDSAGVV
-135 DSKMVDA
+135 DSNMVDA

-177 GFVVKREHEI
+177 GFVVKKEHEI
-187 SNFVSTPFWAVQILA
+187 DNFVPTPYWALQA
-202 SGIDFRLRFHN
+202 SAQKIDFRARFHE
-213 SKDSSAWRD
+213 KDDDDAWRD
-222 EKGKFN
+222 SKGKFDS
-228 PHRTNITELAHKAF
+228 HRTNIPELAT
-242 QYVRDKGSLKI
+242 KGFDALTKNGSFVI
-253 SKITYNSYNRKPKP
+253 SKVTTKSYKRSPKA

-274 LQSTG
+274 LQTAG
-279 SKYSWK
+279 SRYSWK
-285 PSRTMSVAQGLYEA
+285 PSNTMRLAQGLYEA

-304 MRTDSTRTSASSRQ
+304 MRTDSTRTSSSSRLV
-318 AAKDYITKKWS
+318 AKDKITEIWGKDQI
-329 ANLVGKGV
+329 GKGV

-352 RPTNPL
+352 RPTDPSVEL
-358 SEMPEGLDSSQSKL
+358 PGGIDSSQAKL
-372 YKLIWARFMASQM
+372 YRLIWARFIGSQM
-385 VDSEWTSMKLESNL
+385 INSEWSSMKIEALTEG
-399 ESFDKELFLRFGTTR
+399 FPKPF
-414 ADGDT
+414 DGDT
-419 KWRTAAGWESAF
+419 KWRTSPGWEAAF
-431 SGIDKKPATSPPD
+431 EKIDKKPLTSPPN
-444 PEINVE
+444 PEFKANVA
-450 SVIALDKKQDNPNL
+450 VNLDKKDSNPNL

-508 SDERGRLKATS
+508 SDDRGRLKATP
-519 NGITLWDEVSPFY
+519 NGMTLWDEVSPFY
-532 KQENKNLFSTDFTSE
+532 KQDNKDLFSTNFTSE

-555 ETGSRD
+555 ETGSREAVD
-561 AAEVWETFLN
+561 VWETFLN

-585 ETPTKRQIQFYERLA
+585 EFPTKRQIQFYERLA
-600 SLVSS
+600 SLVSNN
-605 EKLEEMLQG
+605 KLEEILQG
-614 NDPLKY
+614 KDPLKCD
-620 SSEMMGELIDSLMKE
+620 SETMGELIDTLMKE
-635 TEGMSLPPTPKQVS
+635 TEGLALPPTAKQLS
-649 FIKSLAENLEMDE
+649 FIKSLAENLEMTE
-662 SQACELVS
+662 LQACELVS
-670 ISSFEELSGG
+670 ISSFDELSGG
-680 KSGSAST
+680 KSGSASD

-692 KDLSDSKPR
+692 KEMSDSKPR
-701 PTSVKQMNFVK
+701 PPSVKQVNFVK
-712 NLVNKAELDEESAC
+712 NLANKADLDEEAAC
-726 KLVEVSAYSELS
+726 KLVNISNYSDLT

-747 LISILQK
+747 LIAILQK
-754 KVPKKAPKKK
+754 KAPKKAPKKK

>member
-47 WPNKKSRL
+47 WPNKKSQL

-68 HIKRILSD
+68 HVKRILSD

-124 IRQALDSAGVV
+124 IRQALNSAGVV

-142 AKVRRFMDRLIGYR
+142 AKVRRFMDRIIGYR

-170 RVQTPAL
+170 RVQTPTL
-177 GFVVKREHEI
+177 GFVVKKEHEI
-187 SNFVSTPFWAVQILA
+187 ANFISTPFWALQA
-202 SGIDFRLRFHN
+202 TAQAIDFRAKFHEKN
-213 SKDSSAWRD
+213 DDDAWRD
-222 EKGKFN
+222 SKGKFDS
-228 PHRTNITELAHKAF
+228 HRTNVSDLASQGFSSLSKNGSIKVSKVSVKSYKRSPKA
-242 QYVRDKGSLKI
+242 
-253 SKITYNSYNRKPKP
+253 

-274 LQSTG
+274 LQTAG
-279 SKYSWK
+279 SRYSWK
-285 PSRTMSVAQGLYEA
+285 PSNTMRLAQGLYEA

-304 MRTDSTRTSASSRQ
+304 MRTDSTRTSSSSRQ
-318 AAKDYITKKWS
+318 VAKEKITEIWG
-329 ANLVGKGV
+329 ADQIGKGV
-337 VYAKKAS
+337 VYAKKSS

-352 RPTNPL
+352 RPTNPSVEL
-358 SEMPEGLDSSQSKL
+358 PSGIDSSQAKL
-372 YKLIWARFMASQM
+372 YRLIWARFIGSQM
-385 VDSEWTSMKLESNL
+385 INSEWSSMKIEALTEG
-399 ESFDKELFLRFGTTR
+399 FPKPF
-414 ADGDT
+414 DGDT
-419 KWRTAAGWESAF
+419 KWRTSPGWESAF
-431 SGIDKKPATSPPD
+431 EKIDKKPLTSPPK
-444 PEINVE
+444 PEIKEN
-450 SVIALDKKQDNPNL
+450 SILSLDDKENNPNL

-508 SDERGRLKATS
+508 SDDRGRLKATS

-532 KQENKNLFSTDFTSE
+532 IQDDKNLFSTDFTSE

-585 ETPTKRQIQFYERLA
+585 EFPTKRQIQFYERLA

-605 EKLEEMLQG
+605 ERLEEMLQG

-620 SSEMMGELIDSLMKE
+620 NSEMMGELIDSLMKE
-635 TEGMSLPPTPKQVS
+635 TEGMSLPPTAKQVS
-649 FIKSLAENLEMDE
+649 FIKSLAENLEMNE

-712 NLVNKAELDEESAC
+712 NLANKAELDEESAC
-726 KLVEVSAYSELS
+726 KLVEVSAFSELS

>member
-47 WPNKKSRL
+47 WPNKKSQL

-124 IRQALDSAGVV
+124 IRQALNSAGVV

-142 AKVRRFMDRLIGYR
+142 AKVRRFMDRIIGYR

-177 GFVVKREHEI
+177 GFVVKKEHEI
-187 SNFVSTPFWAVQILA
+187 ANFISTPYWALQA
-202 SGIDFRLRFHN
+202 TAQGIDFRAKFHEKN
-213 SKDSSAWRD
+213 DDDAWRD
-222 EKGKFN
+222 SKGKFDS
-228 PHRTNITELAHKAF
+228 HRTNVSDLASKGFSSLSKNGSIKVSKVSVKSYKRSPKA
-242 QYVRDKGSLKI
+242 
-253 SKITYNSYNRKPKP
+253 

-274 LQSTG
+274 LQTAG
-279 SKYSWK
+279 SRYSWK
-285 PSRTMSVAQGLYEA
+285 PSNTMRLAQGLYEA

-304 MRTDSTRTSASSRQ
+304 MRTDSTRTSSSSRQ
-318 AAKDYITKKWS
+318 VAKEKITEIWG
-329 ANLVGKGV
+329 ADQIGKGV
-337 VYAKKAS
+337 VYAKKSS

-352 RPTNPL
+352 RPTNPSVEL
-358 SEMPEGLDSSQSKL
+358 PSGIDSSQAKL
-372 YKLIWARFMASQM
+372 YRLIWARFIGSQM
-385 VDSEWTSMKLESNL
+385 INSEWSSMKIEALTEG
-399 ESFDKELFLRFGTTR
+399 FPKPF
-414 ADGDT
+414 DGDT
-419 KWRTAAGWESAF
+419 KWRTSPGWESAF
-431 SGIDKKPATSPPD
+431 EKIDKKPLTSPPK
-444 PEINVE
+444 PEIKEN
-450 SVIALDKKQDNPNL
+450 SILSLDDKENNPNL

-508 SDERGRLKATS
+508 SDDRGRLKATS

-532 KQENKNLFSTDFTSE
+532 KQDDKNLFSTDFTSE

-585 ETPTKRQIQFYERLA
+585 EFPTKRQIQFYERLA

-605 EKLEEMLQG
+605 ERLDEMLQG

-620 SSEMMGELIDSLMKE
+620 NSEMMGELIDSLMKE
-635 TEGMSLPPTPKQVS
+635 TEGMSLPPTAKQVS
-649 FIKSLAENLEMDE
+649 FIKSLAENLEMNE

-712 NLVNKAELDEESAC
+712 NLANKAELDEESAC
-726 KLVEVSAYSELS
+726 KLVEVSAFSELS

>member
-47 WPNKKSRL
+47 WPNKKSQL

-124 IRQALDSAGVV
+124 IRQALNSAGVV

-177 GFVVKREHEI
+177 GFVVKKEHEI
-187 SNFVSTPFWAVQILA
+187 ANFISTPYWALQA
-202 SGIDFRLRFHN
+202 TAQGIDFRAKFHEKN
-213 SKDSSAWRD
+213 DDDAWRD
-222 EKGKFN
+222 SKGKFDS
-228 PHRTNITELAHKAF
+228 HRTNVSDLASKGFSSLSKNGSIKVSKVSVKSYKRSPKA
-242 QYVRDKGSLKI
+242 
-253 SKITYNSYNRKPKP
+253 

-274 LQSTG
+274 LQTAG
-279 SKYSWK
+279 SRYSWK
-285 PSRTMSVAQGLYEA
+285 PSNTMRLAQGLYEA

-304 MRTDSTRTSASSRQ
+304 MRTDSTRTSSSSRQ
-318 AAKDYITKKWS
+318 VAKEKITEIWG
-329 ANLVGKGV
+329 ADQIGKGV
-337 VYAKKAS
+337 VYAKKSS

-352 RPTNPL
+352 RPTNPSVEL
-358 SEMPEGLDSSQSKL
+358 PSGIDSSQAKL
-372 YKLIWARFMASQM
+372 YRLIWARFIGSQM
-385 VDSEWTSMKLESNL
+385 INSEWSSMKIEALTEG
-399 ESFDKELFLRFGTTR
+399 FPKPF
-414 ADGDT
+414 DGDT
-419 KWRTAAGWESAF
+419 KWRTSPGWESAF
-431 SGIDKKPATSPPD
+431 EKIDKKPLTSPPK
-444 PEINVE
+444 PEIKEN
-450 SVIALDKKQDNPNL
+450 SILSLDGKENNPNL

-508 SDERGRLKATS
+508 SDDRGRLKATS

-532 KQENKNLFSTDFTSE
+532 KQEDKNLFSTDFTSE

-585 ETPTKRQIQFYERLA
+585 EFPTKRQIQFYERLA

-620 SSEMMGELIDSLMKE
+620 NSEMMGELIDSLMKE
-635 TEGMSLPPTPKQVS
+635 TEGMSLPPTAKQVS
-649 FIKSLAENLEMDE
+649 FIKSLAENLEMNE

-712 NLVNKAELDEESAC
+712 NLANKAELDEESAC
-726 KLVEVSAYSELS
+726 KLVEVSAFSELS

>member
-47 WPNKKSRL
+47 WPNKKSQL

-124 IRQALDSAGVV
+124 IRQALNSAGVV

-142 AKVRRFMDRLIGYR
+142 AKVRRFMDRIIGYR

-177 GFVVKREHEI
+177 GFVVKKEHEI
-187 SNFVSTPFWAVQILA
+187 ANFISTPFWALQA
-202 SGIDFRLRFHN
+202 TAQGIDFRAKFHEKN
-213 SKDSSAWRD
+213 DDDAWRD
-222 EKGKFN
+222 SKGKFDS
-228 PHRTNITELAHKAF
+228 HRTNVSDLASQGFSSLSKNGSIKVSKVSVKSYKRSPKA
-242 QYVRDKGSLKI
+242 
-253 SKITYNSYNRKPKP
+253 

-274 LQSTG
+274 LQTAG
-279 SKYSWK
+279 SRYSWK
-285 PSRTMSVAQGLYEA
+285 PSNTMRLAQGLYEA

-304 MRTDSTRTSASSRQ
+304 MRTDSTRTSSSSRQ
-318 AAKDYITKKWS
+318 VAKEKITEIWG
-329 ANLVGKGV
+329 ADQIGKGV
-337 VYAKKAS
+337 VYAKKSS

-352 RPTNPL
+352 RPTNPSVEL
-358 SEMPEGLDSSQSKL
+358 PSGIDSSQAKL
-372 YKLIWARFMASQM
+372 YRLIWARFIGSQM
-385 VDSEWTSMKLESNL
+385 INSEWSSMKIEALTEG
-399 ESFDKELFLRFGTTR
+399 FPKPF
-414 ADGDT
+414 DGDT
-419 KWRTAAGWESAF
+419 RWRISPGWESAF
-431 SGIDKKPATSPPD
+431 EKIDKKPLTSPPK
-444 PEINVE
+444 PEIKEN
-450 SVIALDKKQDNPNL
+450 SILSLDDKENNPNL

-508 SDERGRLKATS
+508 SDDRGRLKATS

-532 KQENKNLFSTDFTSE
+532 IQDDKNLFSTDFTSE

-585 ETPTKRQIQFYERLA
+585 EFPTKRQIQFYERLA

-605 EKLEEMLQG
+605 ERLEEMLQG

-620 SSEMMGELIDSLMKE
+620 NSEMMGELIDSLMKE
-635 TEGMSLPPTPKQVS
+635 TEGMSLPPTAKQVS
-649 FIKSLAENLEMDE
+649 FIKSLAENLEMNE

-712 NLVNKAELDEESAC
+712 NLANKAELDEESAC
-726 KLVEVSAYSELS
+726 KLVEVSAFSELS

>member
-1 MDLVIV
+1 MCI
-7 ESGAKAKTIQKYLG
+7 
-21 KNVIVRASNGH
+21 R
-32 VQDLPNSGKEGSKAV
+32 
-47 WPNKKSRL
+47 
-55 PEPSWSWTPRSEN
+55 
-68 HIKRILSD
+68 
-76 SRRKKVERVLIAT
+76 
-89 DPDREGEFIAWRLAE
+89 DRRLAE

-124 IRQALDSAGVV
+124 IRQALNSAGVV

-142 AKVRRFMDRLIGYR
+142 AKVRRFMDRIIGYR

-177 GFVVKREHEI
+177 GFVVKKEHEI
-187 SNFVSTPFWAVQILA
+187 ANFISTPYWSLQTTAQ
-202 SGIDFRLRFHN
+202 GIDFRAKFHEKN
-213 SKDSSAWRD
+213 DDDAWRD
-222 EKGKFN
+222 SKGKFDS
-228 PHRTNITELAHKAF
+228 HRTNVSDLASQGFSSLSKNGSIKVSKVRVKSYKRSPKA
-242 QYVRDKGSLKI
+242 
-253 SKITYNSYNRKPKP
+253 

-274 LQSTG
+274 LQTAG
-279 SKYSWK
+279 SRYSWK
-285 PSRTMSVAQGLYEA
+285 PSNTMRLAQGLYEA

-304 MRTDSTRTSASSRQ
+304 MRTDSTRTSSSSRQ
-318 AAKDYITKKWS
+318 VAKEKITEIWG
-329 ANLVGKGV
+329 ADQIGKGV
-337 VYAKKAS
+337 VYAKKSS

-352 RPTNPL
+352 RPTNPSVEL
-358 SEMPEGLDSSQSKL
+358 PSGIDSSQAKL
-372 YKLIWARFMASQM
+372 YRLIWARFIGSQM
-385 VDSEWTSMKLESNL
+385 INSEWSSMKIEALTEG
-399 ESFDKELFLRFGTTR
+399 FPKPF
-414 ADGDT
+414 DGDT
-419 KWRTAAGWESAF
+419 KWRTSSGWESAF
-431 SGIDKKPATSPPD
+431 EKIDKKPLTSPPK
-444 PEINVE
+444 PEIKEN
-450 SVIALDKKQDNPNL
+450 SILSLDDKENNPNL

-508 SDERGRLKATS
+508 SDDRGRLKATS

-532 KQENKNLFSTDFTSE
+532 KQEDKNLFSTDFTSE

-585 ETPTKRQIQFYERLA
+585 EFPTKRQIQFYERLA

-605 EKLEEMLQG
+605 ERLEEMLQG

-620 SSEMMGELIDSLMKE
+620 NSEMMGELIDSLMKE
-635 TEGMSLPPTPKQVS
+635 TEGMSLPPTAKQVS
-649 FIKSLAENLEMDE
+649 FIKSLAENLEMNE

-712 NLVNKAELDEESAC
+712 NLANKAELDEESAC
-726 KLVEVSAYSELS
+726 KLVEVSAFSELS

>member
-47 WPNKKSRL
+47 WPNKKSQL

-124 IRQALDSAGVV
+124 IRQALNSAGVV

-142 AKVRRFMDRLIGYR
+142 AKVRRFMDRIIGYR

-177 GFVVKREHEI
+177 GFVVKKEHEI
-187 SNFVSTPFWAVQILA
+187 ANFISTPFWALQA
-202 SGIDFRLRFHN
+202 TAQAIDFRAKFHEKN
-213 SKDSSAWRD
+213 DDDAWRD
-222 EKGKFN
+222 SKGKFDS
-228 PHRTNITELAHKAF
+228 HRTNVSDLASQGFSSLSKNGSIKVSKVSVKSYKRSPKA
-242 QYVRDKGSLKI
+242 
-253 SKITYNSYNRKPKP
+253 

-274 LQSTG
+274 LQTAG
-279 SKYSWK
+279 SRYSWK
-285 PSRTMSVAQGLYEA
+285 PSNTMRLAQGLYEA

-304 MRTDSTRTSASSRQ
+304 MRTDSTRTSSSSRQ
-318 AAKDYITKKWS
+318 VAKEKITEIWG
-329 ANLVGKGV
+329 ADQIGKGV
-337 VYAKKAS
+337 VYAKKSS

-352 RPTNPL
+352 RPTNPSVEL
-358 SEMPEGLDSSQSKL
+358 PSGIDSSQAKL
-372 YKLIWARFMASQM
+372 YRLIWARFIGSQM
-385 VDSEWTSMKLESNL
+385 INSEWSSMKIEALTEG
-399 ESFDKELFLRFGTTR
+399 FPKPF
-414 ADGDT
+414 DGDT
-419 KWRTAAGWESAF
+419 RWRTSPGWESAF
-431 SGIDKKPATSPPD
+431 EKIDKKPLTSPPK
-444 PEINVE
+444 PEIKEN
-450 SVIALDKKQDNPNL
+450 SILSLDDKENNPNL

-508 SDERGRLKATS
+508 SDDRGRLKATS

-532 KQENKNLFSTDFTSE
+532 IQDDKNLFSTDFTSE

-585 ETPTKRQIQFYERLA
+585 EFPTKRQIQFYERLA

-605 EKLEEMLQG
+605 ERLEEMLQG

-620 SSEMMGELIDSLMKE
+620 NSEMMGELIDSLMKE
-635 TEGMSLPPTPKQVS
+635 TEGMSLPPTAKQVS
-649 FIKSLAENLEMDE
+649 FIKSLAENLEMNE

-712 NLVNKAELDEESAC
+712 NLANKAELDEESAC
-726 KLVEVSAYSELS
+726 KLVEVSAFSELS

>member
-47 WPNKKSRL
+47 WPNKKSQL

-124 IRQALDSAGVV
+124 IRQALNSAGVV
-135 DSKMVDA
+135 DLKMVDA
-142 AKVRRFMDRLIGYR
+142 AKVRRFMDRIIGYR

-177 GFVVKREHEI
+177 GFIVKKEHEI
-187 SNFVSTPFWAVQILA
+187 ANFVSTPYWALQA
-202 SGIDFRLRFHN
+202 TAQGIDFRAKFHEKN
-213 SKDSSAWRD
+213 DDDAWRD
-222 EKGKFN
+222 SKGKFDS
-228 PHRTNITELAHKAF
+228 HRTNVSDLASQGFSSLSKNGSIKVSKVSVKSYKRSPKA
-242 QYVRDKGSLKI
+242 
-253 SKITYNSYNRKPKP
+253 

-274 LQSTG
+274 LQTAG

-285 PSRTMSVAQGLYEA
+285 PSNTMRLAQGLYEA

-304 MRTDSTRTSASSRQ
+304 MRTDSTRTSSSSRQ
-318 AAKDYITKKWS
+318 VAKEKISEIWGADQI
-329 ANLVGKGV
+329 GKGV
-337 VYAKKAS
+337 VYAKKSS

-352 RPTNPL
+352 RPTNPSVEL
-358 SEMPEGLDSSQSKL
+358 PSGIDSSQAKL
-372 YKLIWARFMASQM
+372 YRLIWARFIGSQM
-385 VDSEWTSMKLESNL
+385 INSEWSSMKIEALTEG
-399 ESFDKELFLRFGTTR
+399 FPKPF
-414 ADGDT
+414 DGDT
-419 KWRTAAGWESAF
+419 KWRTSPGWESAF
-431 SGIDKKPATSPPD
+431 EKIDKKPLTSPPK
-444 PEINVE
+444 PEIKEN
-450 SVIALDKKQDNPNL
+450 SILSLDGKDNNPNL

-508 SDERGRLKATS
+508 SDDRGRLKATS

-532 KQENKNLFSTDFTSE
+532 KQDDKNLFSTDFTSE

-585 ETPTKRQIQFYERLA
+585 EFPTKRQIQFYERLA

-620 SSEMMGELIDSLMKE
+620 NSEMMGELIDSLMKE
-635 TEGMSLPPTPKQVS
+635 TEGMSLPPTAKQIS
-649 FIKSLAENLEMDE
+649 FIKSLAENLEMNE

-712 NLVNKAELDEESAC
+712 NLANKAELDEESAC
-726 KLVEVSAYSELS
+726 KLVEVSAFSELS

>member
-47 WPNKKSRL
+47 WPNKKSQL

-124 IRQALDSAGVV
+124 IRQALNSAGVV

-142 AKVRRFMDRLIGYR
+142 AKVRRFMDRIIGYR

-177 GFVVKREHEI
+177 GFIVKKEHEI
-187 SNFVSTPFWAVQILA
+187 ANFVSTPYWALQA
-202 SGIDFRLRFHN
+202 TAQGIDFRAKFHEKN
-213 SKDSSAWRD
+213 DDDAWRD
-222 EKGKFN
+222 SKGKFDS
-228 PHRTNITELAHKAF
+228 HRTNVSDLASQGFSSLSKNGSIKVSKVSVKSYKRSPKA
-242 QYVRDKGSLKI
+242 
-253 SKITYNSYNRKPKP
+253 

-274 LQSTG
+274 LQTAG

-285 PSRTMSVAQGLYEA
+285 PSNTMRLAQGLYEA

-304 MRTDSTRTSASSRQ
+304 MRTDSTRTSSSSRQ
-318 AAKDYITKKWS
+318 VAKEKITEIWG
-329 ANLVGKGV
+329 ADQIGKGV
-337 VYAKKAS
+337 VYAKKSS

-352 RPTNPL
+352 RPTNPSVEL
-358 SEMPEGLDSSQSKL
+358 PSGIDSSQAKL
-372 YKLIWARFMASQM
+372 YRLIWARFIGSQM
-385 VDSEWTSMKLESNL
+385 INSEWSSMKIEALTEG
-399 ESFDKELFLRFGTTR
+399 FPKPF
-414 ADGDT
+414 DGDT
-419 KWRTAAGWESAF
+419 KWRTSPGWESAF
-431 SGIDKKPATSPPD
+431 EKIDKKPLTSPPK
-444 PEINVE
+444 PEIKEN
-450 SVIALDKKQDNPNL
+450 SILSLDDKENNPNL

-508 SDERGRLKATS
+508 SDDRGRLKATS

-532 KQENKNLFSTDFTSE
+532 KQDDKNLFSTDFTSE

-585 ETPTKRQIQFYERLA
+585 EFPTKRQIQFYERLA

-605 EKLEEMLQG
+605 ERLEEMLQG

-620 SSEMMGELIDSLMKE
+620 NSEMMGELIDSLMKE
-635 TEGMSLPPTPKQVS
+635 TEGMSLPPTAKQVS
-649 FIKSLAENLEMDE
+649 FIKSLAENLEMNE

-712 NLVNKAELDEESAC
+712 NLANKAELDEESAC
-726 KLVEVSAYSELS
+726 KLVEVSAFSELS

>member
-47 WPNKKSRL
+47 WPNKKSQL

-124 IRQALDSAGVV
+124 IRKALNSAGVV

-142 AKVRRFMDRLIGYR
+142 AKVRRFMDRIIGYR

-177 GFVVKREHEI
+177 GFVVKKEHEI
-187 SNFVSTPFWAVQILA
+187 ANFKSTPYWALQA
-202 SGIDFRLRFHN
+202 TAQGIDFRAKFHEKN
-213 SKDSSAWRD
+213 DDDAWRD
-222 EKGKFN
+222 SKGKFDS
-228 PHRTNITELAHKAF
+228 HRTNVSDLASQGFSSLSKNGSIKVSKVSVKSYKRNPKA
-242 QYVRDKGSLKI
+242 
-253 SKITYNSYNRKPKP
+253 

-274 LQSTG
+274 LQTAG
-279 SKYSWK
+279 SRYSWK
-285 PSRTMSVAQGLYEA
+285 PSNTMRLAQGLYEA

-304 MRTDSTRTSASSRQ
+304 MRTDSTRTSSSSRQ
-318 AAKDYITKKWS
+318 VAKEKITEIWG
-329 ANLVGKGV
+329 ADQIGKGV
-337 VYAKKAS
+337 VYAKKSS

-352 RPTNPL
+352 RPTNPSVEL
-358 SEMPEGLDSSQSKL
+358 PSGIDSSQAKL
-372 YKLIWARFMASQM
+372 YRLIWARFIGSQM
-385 VDSEWTSMKLESNL
+385 INSEWSSMKIEALTEG
-399 ESFDKELFLRFGTTR
+399 FPKPF
-414 ADGDT
+414 DGDT
-419 KWRTAAGWESAF
+419 KWRTSPGWESAF
-431 SGIDKKPATSPPD
+431 EKIDKKPLTSPPK
-444 PEINVE
+444 PEIKEN
-450 SVIALDKKQDNPNL
+450 SILSLDDKENNPNL

-508 SDERGRLKATS
+508 SDDRGRLKATS

-532 KQENKNLFSTDFTSE
+532 KQDDKNLFSTDFTSE

-585 ETPTKRQIQFYERLA
+585 EFPTKRQIQFYERLA

-605 EKLEEMLQG
+605 ERLEEMLQG

-620 SSEMMGELIDSLMKE
+620 NSEMMGELIDSLMKE
-635 TEGMSLPPTPKQVS
+635 TEGMSLPPTAKQVS
-649 FIKSLAENLEMDE
+649 FIKSLAENLEMNE
-662 SQACELVS
+662 SQACDLVS

-712 NLVNKAELDEESAC
+712 NLANKAELDEESAC
-726 KLVEVSAYSELS
+726 KLVKVSAFSELS

>member
-47 WPNKKSRL
+47 WPNKKSQL

-124 IRQALDSAGVV
+124 IRQALNSAGVV

-177 GFVVKREHEI
+177 GFVVKKEHEI
-187 SNFVSTPFWAVQILA
+187 ANFISTPYWALQA
-202 SGIDFRLRFHN
+202 TAQGIDFRAKFHEKN
-213 SKDSSAWRD
+213 DDDAWRD
-222 EKGKFN
+222 SKGKFDS
-228 PHRTNITELAHKAF
+228 HRTNVSDLASKGFSSLSKNGSIKVSKVSVKSYKRSPKA
-242 QYVRDKGSLKI
+242 
-253 SKITYNSYNRKPKP
+253 

-274 LQSTG
+274 LQTAG
-279 SKYSWK
+279 SRYSWK
-285 PSRTMSVAQGLYEA
+285 PSNTMRLAQGLYEA

-304 MRTDSTRTSASSRQ
+304 MRTDSTRTSSSSRQ
-318 AAKDYITKKWS
+318 VAKEKITEIWG
-329 ANLVGKGV
+329 ADQIGKGV
-337 VYAKKAS
+337 VYAKKSS

-352 RPTNPL
+352 RPTNPSVEL
-358 SEMPEGLDSSQSKL
+358 PSGIDSSQAKL
-372 YKLIWARFMASQM
+372 YRLIWARFIGSQM
-385 VDSEWTSMKLESNL
+385 INSEWSSMKIEALTEG
-399 ESFDKELFLRFGTTR
+399 FPKPF
-414 ADGDT
+414 DGDT
-419 KWRTAAGWESAF
+419 KWRTSPGWESAF
-431 SGIDKKPATSPPD
+431 EKIDKKPLTSPPK
-444 PEINVE
+444 PEIKEN
-450 SVIALDKKQDNPNL
+450 SILSLDGKENNPNL

-508 SDERGRLKATS
+508 SDDRGRLKATS

-532 KQENKNLFSTDFTSE
+532 KQEDKNLFSTDFTSE

-585 ETPTKRQIQFYERLA
+585 EFPTKRQIQFYERLA

-620 SSEMMGELIDSLMKE
+620 NSEMMGELIDSLMKE
-635 TEGMSLPPTPKQVS
+635 TEGMSLPPTAKQVS
-649 FIKSLAENLEMDE
+649 FIKSLAENLEMNE

-712 NLVNKAELDEESAC
+712 NLANKAELDEESAC

>member
-1 MDLVIV
+1 M
-7 ESGAKAKTIQKYLG
+7 
-21 KNVIVRASNGH
+21 
-32 VQDLPNSGKEGSKAV
+32 
-47 WPNKKSRL
+47 RL
-55 PEPSWSWTPRSEN
+55 
-68 HIKRILSD
+68 
-76 SRRKKVERVLIAT
+76 
-89 DPDREGEFIAWRLAE
+89 
-104 LFSEFREIKR
+104 
-114 ITFNEITKDA
+114 
-124 IRQALDSAGVV
+124 
-135 DSKMVDA
+135 
-142 AKVRRFMDRLIGYR
+142 
-156 ASRFSRSWNLSSMG
+156 
-170 RVQTPAL
+170 
-177 GFVVKREHEI
+177 
-187 SNFVSTPFWAVQILA
+187 
-202 SGIDFRLRFHN
+202 
-213 SKDSSAWRD
+213 
-222 EKGKFN
+222 
-228 PHRTNITELAHKAF
+228 
-242 QYVRDKGSLKI
+242 
-253 SKITYNSYNRKPKP
+253 
-267 PFTTDTL
+267 
-274 LQSTG
+274 
-279 SKYSWK
+279 
-285 PSRTMSVAQGLYEA
+285 AQGLYEA

-304 MRTDSTRTSASSRQ
+304 MRTDSTRTSSSSRQ
-318 AAKDYITKKWS
+318 VAKEKITEIWG
-329 ANLVGKGV
+329 ADQIGKGV
-337 VYAKKAS
+337 VYAKKSS

-352 RPTNPL
+352 RPTNPSVEL
-358 SEMPEGLDSSQSKL
+358 PSGIDSSQAKL
-372 YKLIWARFMASQM
+372 YRLIWARFIGSQM
-385 VDSEWTSMKLESNL
+385 INSEWSSMKIKALTEG
-399 ESFDKELFLRFGTTR
+399 FPKPF
-414 ADGDT
+414 DGDT
-419 KWRTAAGWESAF
+419 KWRTSPGWESAF
-431 SGIDKKPATSPPD
+431 EKIDKKPLTSPPK
-444 PEINVE
+444 PEIKEN
-450 SVIALDKKQDNPNL
+450 SILSLDEKENNPNL

-508 SDERGRLKATS
+508 SDDRGRLKATS

-532 KQENKNLFSTDFTSE
+532 KQDDKNLFSTDFTSE

-585 ETPTKRQIQFYERLA
+585 EFPTKRQIQFYERLA

-605 EKLEEMLQG
+605 ERLEEMLQG

-620 SSEMMGELIDSLMKE
+620 NSEMMGELIDSLMKE
-635 TEGMSLPPTPKQVS
+635 TEGMSLPPTAKQVS
-649 FIKSLAENLEMDE
+649 FIKSLAENLEMNE

-712 NLVNKAELDEESAC
+712 NLANKAELDEETAC
-726 KLVEVSAYSELS
+726 KLVEVSAFSELS